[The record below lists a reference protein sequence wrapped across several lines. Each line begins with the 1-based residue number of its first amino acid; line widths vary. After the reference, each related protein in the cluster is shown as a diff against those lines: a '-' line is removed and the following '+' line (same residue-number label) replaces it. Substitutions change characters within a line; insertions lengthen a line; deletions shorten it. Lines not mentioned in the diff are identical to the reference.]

1 MRKKTIYA
9 VAFDDRGAF
18 KIGFYLGVAITLSY
32 YVGKKAGRR
41 EERRKMEHIPYH
53 RFAESVLG
61 KRVVG

>member
-18 KIGFYLGVAITLSY
+18 KFGFCLGVAITLSY
-32 YVGKKAGRR
+32 YAGKRAGRR
-41 EERRKMEHIPYH
+41 EEHIKIRHIPYH

-61 KRVVG
+61 KRVVE